1 MNGRPEM
8 GNLTGKVALVTGGSR
23 GIGRAI
29 AIALAKAGA
38 DVAINYLANE
48 GAAAQT
54 VAEISGLGR
63 SALAL
68 KADVRDPQ
76 AVKTLIADV
85 VKRFNRLDILV
96 NNAGVLKDAFVSF
109 MKDEDWEL
117 VVGVSLK
124 GSFNC
129 IREASRIMMRQRGGR
144 IINISSDAGLLGDA
158 QRANYSAAKA
168 GLIGLTKAVA
178 RELARSS
185 VTVNAVA
192 PGVIETDMI
201 ADLTPERREA
211 MLKLVPLARFGRPE
225 EVAEVVLFLASDE
238 ARYITGQVVCV
249 DGGLRM

>member
-1 MNGRPEM
+1 M
-8 GNLTGKVALVTGGSR
+8 GNLAGKVALVTGGSR

-76 AVKTLIADV
+76 AVKALIADV
-85 VKRFNRLDILV
+85 LKRFNRLDILV

-211 MLKLVPLARFGRPE
+211 MLKRVPLARFGKPE
-225 EVAEVVLFLASDE
+225 DVAELVAYLASDD

>member
-76 AVKTLIADV
+76 AVKALIADV

>member
-1 MNGRPEM
+1 M
-8 GNLTGKVALVTGGSR
+8 GAETGKLAGKVALVTGASR

-29 AIALAKAGA
+29 ALALARAGA
-38 DVAINYLANE
+38 DVAVNYLANE
-48 GAAAQT
+48 GAASQT
-54 VAEISGLGR
+54 LEEIAKLGR
-63 SALAL
+63 TALAG

-76 AVKTLIADV
+76 AVKALFAQILKEFGRV
-85 VKRFNRLDILV
+85 DILV

-117 VVGVSLK
+117 VLGVSLK
-124 GSFNC
+124 GAFHC

-178 RELARSS
+178 RELARSN

-201 ADLTPERREA
+201 ADMTPDRREA
-211 MLKLVPLARFGRPE
+211 MVKRVPLARFGKPE
-225 EVAEVVLFLASDE
+225 DVAELVVFLASDD
-238 ARYITGQVVCV
+238 ARYITGQVLCV
-249 DGGLRM
+249 DGGLKM

>member
-1 MNGRPEM
+1 M
-8 GNLTGKVALVTGGSR
+8 GNLAGKVALVTGGSR

-76 AVKTLIADV
+76 AVKALIADV
-85 VKRFNRLDILV
+85 LKRFNRLDILV

-211 MLKLVPLARFGRPE
+211 MLKRVPLSRFGKPE
-225 EVAEVVLFLASDE
+225 DVAELVAYLASDD

>member
-8 GNLTGKVALVTGGSR
+8 GNLAGKVALVTGGSR

-63 SALAL
+63 NALAV
-68 KADVRDPQ
+68 KGDVRDPQ
-76 AVKTLIADV
+76 AVKALIADV
-85 VKRFNRLDILV
+85 VKRFGRLDVLV

-124 GSFNC
+124 GAFNC

-144 IINISSDAGLLGDA
+144 IINISSDAGLMGDA

-201 ADLTPERREA
+201 ANITPDRREA
-211 MLKLVPLARFGRPE
+211 MLKLVPLARFGKPE
-225 EVAEVVLFLASDE
+225 DVAEIVVFLASDD

>member
-1 MNGRPEM
+1 M
-8 GNLTGKVALVTGGSR
+8 GAETGKLAGKVALVTGASR

-29 AIALAKAGA
+29 ALALARAGA
-38 DVAINYLANE
+38 DVAVNYLANE
-48 GAAAQT
+48 GAASQT
-54 VAEISGLGR
+54 LEEIAKLGR
-63 SALAL
+63 TALAG

-76 AVKTLIADV
+76 AVKALFAQILKEFGRV
-85 VKRFNRLDILV
+85 DILV

-117 VVGVSLK
+117 VLGVSLK
-124 GSFNC
+124 GAFHC

-178 RELARSS
+178 RELARSN

-201 ADLTPERREA
+201 ADITPDRREA
-211 MLKLVPLARFGRPE
+211 MVKRVPLARFGKPE
-225 EVAEVVLFLASDE
+225 DVAELVVFLASDD
-238 ARYITGQVVCV
+238 ARYITGQVLCV
-249 DGGLRM
+249 DGGLKM

>member
-1 MNGRPEM
+1 MATETRK
-8 GNLTGKVALVTGGSR
+8 LAGKVALVTGGSR

-38 DVAINYLANE
+38 DVAINYLVNE
-48 GAAAQT
+48 QAAAQT
-54 VAEISGLGR
+54 LAEISKLGR
-63 SALAL
+63 NAVAL
-68 KADVRDPQ
+68 KGDVRDPQ
-76 AVKTLIADV
+76 AVKGLVAEV
-85 VKRFNRLDILV
+85 MKRFSRLDILV

-117 VVGVSLK
+117 VLGVSLK
-124 GSFNC
+124 GAFNC
-129 IREASRIMMRQRGGR
+129 IREASKIMMRQRGGR

-178 RELARSS
+178 RELARSN

-192 PGVIETDMI
+192 PGIVETDMI
-201 ADLTPERREA
+201 ANITPERRQA
-211 MLKLVPLARFGRPE
+211 MLKLVPLSRFGKPE
-225 EVAEVVLFLASDE
+225 DVAELVAFLASDD

-249 DGGLRM
+249 DGGLKM

>member
-1 MNGRPEM
+1 MNGRPKM
-8 GNLTGKVALVTGGSR
+8 GNLAGKVALVTGGSR

-76 AVKTLIADV
+76 AVKALIADV
-85 VKRFNRLDILV
+85 LKRFNRLDILV

-211 MLKLVPLARFGRPE
+211 MLKRVPLARFGRPE